1 MRNHLSSYTLSLAAI
16 VWPMAIYGFETPTAP
31 IQYLAQISA
40 PPSAGGCKR
49 GKGAQWID
57 ECYRDV
63 KWIAVPNSRTFVGGY
78 DEGFTWIGSNTI
90 NRKGEVIGLDVVY
103 QGIYMRL
110 NANCKSKLYAIVA
123 GSDTYVDPNKYYQA
137 NDNVSQTLGYACK
150 LSK

>member
-49 GKGAQWID
+49 GKGAQWTD

-90 NRKGEVIGLDVVY
+90 NRKGDKIDFDIFTLNTY
-103 QGIYMRL
+103 SRL
-110 NANCKSKLYAIVA
+110 SANCRLRLYSITAA
-123 GSDTYVDPNKYYQA
+123 SDSLVDPSKYQSV
-137 NDNVSQTLGYACK
+137 NDHLGRALSYACK
-150 LSK
+150 LN